1 VKTFLTVV
9 IVLAILLAGAVVVA
23 YSGIVEVSAVGSQS
37 GIVDWFLETTRDR
50 SVDSRAEKIAVPD
63 LGDPARLTEG
73 LEHYHT
79 MCATCHGAPG
89 LDASEIGQGLNPT
102 PPNLTRHRFAGERAA
117 EAFWIIQN
125 GIRMTGMP
133 AFGPTHT
140 DEQIWDIVAF
150 LRKMHEL
157 TPEQYA
163 QMVSAAGL
171 PLQPGGDEDEHAA
184 GAADGTAPDHDAA
197 SPSGDDH
204 D

>member
-1 VKTFLTVV
+1 VKIFLTVV
-9 IVLAILLAGAVVVA
+9 IVIAILLAGAVVVA

-63 LGDPARLTEG
+63 LSDPARLTEG

-102 PPNLTRHRFAGERAA
+102 PPNLTRHRFAGESAA

-157 TPEQYA
+157 SPEQYA

-171 PLQPGGDEDEHAA
+171 PLQPGGEEDEHAA
-184 GAADGTAPDHDAA
+184 GATEGTAPDPDAA
-197 SPSGDDH
+197 PPGGDDA